1 MALHRYRELDT
12 QPASLRSTVREKELD
27 VER

>member
-12 QPASLRSTVREKELD
+12 QPASLRSTMREKELEP
-27 VER
+27 ER